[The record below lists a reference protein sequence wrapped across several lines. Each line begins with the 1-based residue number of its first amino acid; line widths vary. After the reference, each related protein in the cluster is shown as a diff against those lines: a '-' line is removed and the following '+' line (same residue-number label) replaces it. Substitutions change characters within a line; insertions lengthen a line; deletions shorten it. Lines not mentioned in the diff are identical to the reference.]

1 MPLSNELKKEMFW
14 MMLLSRR
21 LDERAGVLHRQDK
34 VALHI
39 SGIGQKAAKVGAVYA
54 IKKGKDWLCA
64 PAKGNWNL
72 TRCRTAPSP

>member
-1 MPLSNELKKEMFW
+1 MFW

-54 IKKGKDWLCA
+54 IEKGKDWLCA
-64 PAKGNWNL
+64 PAK
-72 TRCRTAPSP
+72 